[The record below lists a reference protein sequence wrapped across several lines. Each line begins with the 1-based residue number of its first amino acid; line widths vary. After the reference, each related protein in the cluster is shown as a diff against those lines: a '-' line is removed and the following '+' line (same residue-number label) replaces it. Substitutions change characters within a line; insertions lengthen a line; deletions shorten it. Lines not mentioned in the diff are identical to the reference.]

1 VSPGFAPPPD
11 FRYISLEPA
20 QARPN
25 LKGRALATGAIV
37 CGVGVMTLGSHA
49 LALTWTLGLGVGAA
63 WYVLRHPPK
72 PAAAAFDI
80 EHIAIVPWGVVVH
93 SSAGPRVL
101 RWGAIDSVEV
111 RYEREPGEIDDVA
124 SGVRWSEVTLRART
138 ETLVGRARGLVPLE
152 RLEAHLP
159 SYAQEAGRPIA
170 LDATAT
176 HTAMSDLE
184 PVFPRLLDEVHRS
197 VRAPDAIPELGL
209 ELRGYRG
216 GAQGELGAEGLFVLK
231 RWLTEDADPLGAD
244 RRPLAAVLAAEL
256 RARPL
261 MDALV
266 GLITSPHPFVAAVAR
281 ASALRLGAEL
291 RRVGSLQE
299 LSDFVAATEL
309 DAMLSWGARS

>member
-25 LKGRALATGAIV
+25 LKGRALAAGAVV

-49 LALTWTLGLGVGAA
+49 LALTWALGLGVGAA
-63 WYVLRHPPK
+63 WFVLRHPPK
-72 PAAAAFDI
+72 PATAAVDI

-93 SSAGPRVL
+93 SSTEPRVL
-101 RWGAIDSVEV
+101 RWGSIYSVEV
-111 RYEREPGEIDDVA
+111 RYLREVDDITTV
-124 SGVRWSEVTLRART
+124 VRESEVTLRART
-138 ETLVGRARGLVPLE
+138 ETLIGRARGLVPLE
-152 RLEAHLP
+152 RLEAHLG

-176 HTAMSDLE
+176 HTAISDFE
-184 PVFPRLLDEVHRS
+184 PVFPRLLDEAHRS
-197 VRAPDAIPELGL
+197 VREPDAIPELGL
-209 ELRGYRG
+209 SARGYRG
-216 GAQGELGAEGLFVLK
+216 GSQGEIGAEGLAVLR
-231 RWLTEDADPLGAD
+231 RWLTEDAALLGAD

-261 MDALV
+261 VDALV

-281 ASALRLGAEL
+281 AAALRLGAEL

-299 LSDFVAATEL
+299 LSDFVAAAEL
-309 DAMLSWGARS
+309 DAMLSWGART